1 MPSRH
6 TLHKLT
12 NRLADSSGRDRAPSL
27 QMRSVLRVFRFTLA
41 MVVGSFFMAS
51 CATRPPTAFEP
62 PPTAPCC
69 RNWQEV
75 HFEKMSGGG
84 VSHAH
89 ISLAKS
95 PTFDF
100 PEGRSTFVAYAL
112 PQGQAHTVEV
122 DAYVSSDW
130 LPVATIFR
138 PRLLYLDS
146 NLKVVGRDGMSRMQQ
161 DGKFLAGPYYFAVSA
176 VPADARFLVV
186 YAGPSAHTPRLVA
199 HSHNGDLY
207 GLPNAYEGEISVIV
221 K

>member
-6 TLHKLT
+6 ISHNVTSHLAA
-12 NRLADSSGRDRAPSL
+12 NRGRHAASRIQKRSL
-27 QMRSVLRVFRFTLA
+27 LRGFRFALPII
-41 MVVGSFFMAS
+41 VGSLFMAG

-62 PPTAPCC
+62 PPAAACC

-75 HFEKMSGGG
+75 HFEQMGRGG

-112 PQGQAHTVEV
+112 PQANAHTVEV

-146 NLKVVGRDGMSRMQQ
+146 NLKVIGNDRMSRMQH

-176 VPADARFLVV
+176 IPVDARFLVV
-186 YAGPSAHTPRLVA
+186 YAGSSANTPRLVA
-199 HSHNGDLY
+199 HSQNGDLY
-207 GLPNAYEGEISVIV
+207 GLPNAYEGDISVIV